1 MKQIQL
7 IQVRPFGRIL
17 TGMFIF
23 VLFFTGAGCF
33 PLSAINTGD
42 ESPFDLYGYLINYAG
57 AELKTGNLGYV
68 LYLRLKGD
76 WNPHENLSFHLETA
90 YTGSLG
96 NQNVWAIYNDYGLL
110 PFDPADI
117 PTFDYVQSFDVD
129 HAWARWTAGSF
140 DLQFGKIP
148 IAWGTGYVFNP
159 SSRAHSSAFLD
170 IVREETPGTF
180 AIAPSWAPSWWLSLE
195 TYAAFQE
202 KTHKSLVKLSDGHVS
217 NLPWGVRLKTL
228 VGPADLAVGVLR
240 EVADYSGEGE
250 SEDGYYVLFDSIV
263 TFLGMGIYTEN
274 AFLLPDAGEKGWTAW
289 EALEGVLGV
298 EWPVPGVDVIIRG
311 EYFHQGSGVTDKN
324 AYNIANLFS
333 GRQALL
339 AEDYFFAGVEWGF
352 LTDGRLDL
360 ASLINLNDGSAA
372 FIPILSWDFLTDFTV
387 QTGVYLFLGEKD
399 TEYGGETV
407 TAAGSIDMTQP
418 QYFIRMK
425 ASF

>member
-1 MKQIQL
+1 MKRKQYNPRSGFL
-7 IQVRPFGRIL
+7 SSLLLLAVLL
-17 TGMFIF
+17 TG
-23 VLFFTGAGCF
+23 LS
-33 PLSAINTGD
+33 PLSAAEPEG
-42 ESPFDLYGYLINYAG
+42 EAPLDLYGYLINYAG
-57 AELKTGNLGYV
+57 AEFKTGNLGYV

-76 WNPHENLSFHLETA
+76 WKPHRNLSFHLETA

-96 NQNVWAIYNDYGLL
+96 NQNVWAVYSDYEML

-129 HAWARWTAGSF
+129 HAWARFTAGSF

-159 SSRAHSSAFLD
+159 TSRAYSAAFLD

-180 AIAPSWAPSWWLSLE
+180 ALAPSWSPAWWLAVE

-202 KTHKSLVKLSDGHVS
+202 KTHKSLVKLTDGHIS
-217 NLPWGVRLKTL
+217 NLPWGVRLKAL
-228 VGPADLAVGVLR
+228 AGPADIAAGVLR
-240 EVADYSGEGE
+240 EVADYSGEGNP
-250 SEDGYYVLFDSIV
+250 EDGYYALLDGIV

-274 AFLLPDAGEKGWTAW
+274 AILLPEGEGGWSAW
-289 EALEGVLGV
+289 DALEGVLGV
-298 EWPVPGVDVIIRG
+298 EWPVPGVDVTLRG

-333 GRQALL
+333 GRQVLL
-339 AEDYFFAGVEWGF
+339 AEDYLFAGAEWGF
-352 LTDGRLDL
+352 LVDGHLDL

-372 FIPILSWDFLTDFTV
+372 LIPVLSWDFLTDFTV
-387 QTGVYLFLGEKD
+387 QTGAYLFLGEGNS
-399 TEYGGETV
+399 EYGGERETP
-407 TAAGSIDMTQP
+407 AGAIDMTRA
-418 QYFIRMK
+418 QYFLRLK